1 MARVP
6 RIVLAAGL
14 LLAAACG
21 GEDAPVAF
29 APAPASL
36 AQLTGPWQ
44 AQPFAL
50 DPALR
55 SRIEQVCQ
63 RDMERQPGSVA
74 ALVDVRGASVAVVR
88 MVGPG
93 AGMCDALHIQPTGE
107 VMGAGG
113 GSTAGGIEQLPAIG
127 AAKLADLQFGAVGGG
142 ELKVQGWSVIGRAG
156 PEVASVIIEPD
167 GVPPIIATLE
177 NGFFAGWWP
186 ANLPLDQLGNP
197 ALAPNVIVR
206 GYDAAGTLLD
216 EVQP

>member
-1 MARVP
+1 MARMRLVAF
-6 RIVLAAGL
+6 AAGL
-14 LLAAACG
+14 LFAAACG
-21 GEDAPVAF
+21 GEDAAVVF

-55 SRIEQVCQ
+55 SRVEQVC
-63 RDMERQPGSVA
+63 RTDMERRPGSVA
-74 ALVDVRGASVAVVR
+74 ALVDVRGAGVAVVR

-93 AGMCDALHIQPTGE
+93 AGMCDSLQIGAGGD
-107 VMGAGG
+107 VAGAGG
-113 GSTAGGIEQLPAIG
+113 GWTAGDVERLPAIG
-127 AAKLADLQFGAVGGG
+127 LTELADAQYSSIGGG
-142 ELKVQGWSVIGRAG
+142 NLKVQGWSVIGRAG

-167 GVPPIIATLE
+167 GVPPIVATVE

-186 ANLPLDQLGNP
+186 ANVPLDQLGNQ
-197 ALAPNVIVR
+197 ALAPNVVVR